1 MTATAFE
8 KTFHVGWAD
17 VDLNGHLRNTAFI
30 DLAVDVRIF
39 YFEANGFPVTE
50 FHRRRFG
57 PVMMRDEIDYRRE
70 LHMMEDIRIDLKLA
84 GVSADVSRFRLRQD
98 MFKSDGTLAAR
109 LFSTGGWLSFDTR
122 KLIVPPPEVAD
133 MWAKLIR
140 TEDFEELPSSIK
152 K

>member
-1 MTATAFE
+1 MSEIFE

-39 YFEANGFPVTE
+39 YFEANGFPVKE
-50 FHRRRFG
+50 FHRQRFG

-70 LHMMEDIRIDLKLA
+70 VRLMEMIRVNLLLD
-84 GVSADVSRFRLRQD
+84 GVSQDVSRFRLRQD
-98 MFKSDGTLAAR
+98 IFKSDGSLAAK
-109 LFSTGGWLSFDTR
+109 LVSTGGWLSFDTR
-122 KLIVPPPEVAD
+122 KLVVPPPQVAE
-133 MWAKLIR
+133 MWSNLTR

-152 K
+152 S

>member
-1 MTATAFE
+1 MSEIFE

-39 YFEANGFPVTE
+39 YFEANGFPVKE
-50 FHRRRFG
+50 FNRQRFG

-70 LHMMEDIRIDLKLA
+70 VRLMEMIRVNLLLD
-84 GVSADVSRFRLRQD
+84 GVSQDVSRFRLRQD
-98 MFKSDGTLAAR
+98 IFKSDGSLAAK
-109 LFSTGGWLSFDTR
+109 LVSTGGWLSFDTR
-122 KLIVPPPEVAD
+122 KLVVPPPQVAE
-133 MWAKLIR
+133 MWSNLTR

-152 K
+152 S